1 MTVTTLSNLVNPQV
15 MGNLIEKEIE
25 DKMIF
30 TGICDVDMTLVGSA
44 GDSISLP
51 VYEYIGDAA
60 VVSEGTAI
68 TISQL
73 TATATTAEVQ
83 KVAKGIELTD
93 EAVLS
98 AYGDPVGEA
107 AKQLGRAIA
116 NKVDADVM
124 AALEDIDTDMTVGDG
139 SAVISADLV
148 ADALVEFGQ
157 LVDGE
162 KVLVIAPAQLA
173 TLRKSEDWIKAT
185 DMGVNALTSGC
196 IGMLHGCQ
204 VLVSSKI
211 TAEGDSGSQTYNNF
225 IVMPGAVGLFMKSEP
240 QIEQDRDIVKK
251 TTVITADQ
259 HYVAYLKDSSKAVKI
274 VAKA

>member
-1 MTVTTLSNLVNPQV
+1 MTVTTLNDLINPQV

-25 DKMIF
+25 DKMVF
-30 TGICDVDMTLVGSA
+30 TELCDIDLTLVGTA

-60 VVSEGTAI
+60 EVAEGAEIAVTKL
-68 TISQL
+68 S
-73 TATATTAEVQ
+73 ATAAVAEVK

-116 NKVDADVM
+116 NKVDEDVM
-124 AALEDIDTDMTVGDG
+124 AALSAIDEEMTVGDG
-139 SAVISADLV
+139 SAFISADLV
-148 ADALVEFGQ
+148 ADALVKFGQ

-185 DMGVNALTSGC
+185 DMGVNALTTGC
-196 IGMLHGCQ
+196 IGMIHGCQ
-204 VLVSSKI
+204 VLVSSKVVA
-211 TAEGDSGSQTYNNF
+211 TDGKYNNF
-225 IVMPGAVGLFMKSEP
+225 IVMPGAMGLFMKREP
-240 QIEQDRDIVKK
+240 QIEQDRNIVKK

-259 HYVAYLKDSSKAVKI
+259 HYVAYLKDNSKAVKI
-274 VAKA
+274 VAQA

>member
-1 MTVTTLSNLVNPQV
+1 MAVTTLSNLVNPQV

-25 DKMIF
+25 DKMVF
-30 TGICDVDMTLVGSA
+30 TGLCDVDMTLVGSA

-60 VVSEGTAI
+60 VVAEGSEI
-68 TISQL
+68 TVTQL
-73 TATATTAEVQ
+73 SATAATAEVK

-116 NKVDADVM
+116 NKVDEDVM
-124 AALEDIDTDMTVGDG
+124 TALSGIEAEMTVGDG
-139 SAVISADLV
+139 TAVISADLV
-148 ADALVEFGQ
+148 ADALVKFGQ

-204 VLVSSKI
+204 VLVSSKV
-211 TAEGDSGSQTYNNF
+211 AQQGDDGQGTYNNF
-225 IVMPGAVGLFMKSEP
+225 IVMPGAVGLFMKREP
-240 QIEQDRDIVKK
+240 QIEQDRNIVKK